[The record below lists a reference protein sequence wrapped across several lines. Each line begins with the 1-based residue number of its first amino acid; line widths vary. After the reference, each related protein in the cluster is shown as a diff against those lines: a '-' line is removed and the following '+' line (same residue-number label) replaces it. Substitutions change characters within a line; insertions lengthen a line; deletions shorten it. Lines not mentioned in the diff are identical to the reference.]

1 MVLYTIIVVVIKANV
16 VVEVNA
22 VVPQPRYRRN
32 SSFLPDA
39 SRYGSYGLVSG

>member
-16 VVEVNA
+16 VEVYA

-39 SRYGSYGLVSG
+39 SRYGSYGPVSG